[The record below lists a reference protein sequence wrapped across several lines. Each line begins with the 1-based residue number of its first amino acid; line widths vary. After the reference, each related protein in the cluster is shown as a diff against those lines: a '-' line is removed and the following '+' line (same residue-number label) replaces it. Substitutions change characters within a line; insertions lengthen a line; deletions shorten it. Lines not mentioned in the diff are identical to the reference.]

1 MSVPSAPPRFYPRPI
16 HDVLRELGYAL
27 FTIEQQL
34 AVVSDTGNDAHEL
47 AVVLPRLIEARD
59 VCALTGLNGP
69 HLLLVEMVRVV
80 DGVIEGEFE
89 HATDATA
96 ALMFAAAKL
105 PGYVQRL
112 ALGGRDVPLVLMP
125 VLNDLRVVRGAALL
139 SDSVMRLPLFRLPP
153 DDLGAS
159 SSTDTLSATA
169 QRVRPH
175 FMRALLALIR
185 GEPAASALDHLAWS
199 LNTLRDASRR
209 RSVRMLW
216 LIMRAVI
223 DGLRV
228 GALELKPATKAVLG
242 QIERCIKLAV
252 EHGERDLV
260 VSLPPELLRNLLYYC
275 AQAGDASDVLTV
287 VRQRYRLDD
296 LLALTPDTDDAV
308 ERARQSLAPGLL
320 SAARDQVQG
329 ELERVR
335 DAVLAFAHSDVSA
348 DETLRPA
355 GLLLERVCETLGVL
369 GMSSARTTLVT
380 SVPMFRGIRDRH
392 TNARALAALAEVL
405 LQGSRLLDSELDR
418 LSSAPDDLD
427 CSQELDVE
435 QSALSRMPR
444 EERKQLLQAVIAQ
457 LREALDSFEEA
468 LTSNRTVQTEVTE
481 LAVREACDGLRDAN
495 RALEIVSLRAAH
507 DAFGR
512 LVSVLGHIEP
522 DALRA
527 ANDSHPVVRTVAALD
542 LYLRSLEDNDLNG
555 RGFLRACFTSLTEIE
570 QQVASQIID
579 PPEGVSDAPEATASQ
594 HERAA
599 GSAAARARENRATED
614 PLPQERLPEGRL
626 PEERLPLPTH
636 TLDGVGD
643 TPQYACDA
651 DLRAIFVAE
660 AGEQLVALRAR
671 LEQRLDEA
679 GGLLV
684 DDPVRHLID
693 ALVQRARLAE
703 VGAVAEPLVQLDRVF
718 AHYQRSSASVPAIE
732 MALVERTLASIERSL
747 DNLSVHRACDP
758 AAVELHREWQGLGA
772 VLGLAVHEDDSEVT
786 DDLRAVFN
794 DEAEELLASASAAL
808 ADWQV
813 SPGDTA
819 ASQRLMRALHTLKGS
834 ARVACA
840 DAVADT
846 AHTLE
851 TVVAG
856 GVAAPGAAAVSDLDR
871 IQLGLDRIAEQLSG
885 ADVPPEV
892 EAPAAPALSPE
903 PASTPTPIGAAP
915 VDPLGD
921 DTGADVSDDTLRV
934 SSQEVGALSALA
946 SDVAL
951 HRAALND
958 RLIDAQDQLDEL
970 ARLIRRVE
978 EHARTVAAAQRAGDL
993 PQGVQESLRDF
1004 DTVQQSIRDQL
1015 RMSRAA
1021 LDAQRQ
1027 SGTALHDGLLK
1038 LRLVRFSSIVP
1049 RLQRLVRQTAAAAGK
1064 TVSLSVTSGDLTVD
1078 RGLLARLVGPLEHLV
1093 RNAVVHGIEPTDTRL
1108 QRNKDARGRVV
1119 LQAFQQHGSV
1129 QIRVADDGGGID
1141 LARVRAAATARGLDL
1156 PGDDDALVHLILSPG
1171 FSTADA
1177 VDAHAGRGVGLDV
1190 VNRQVREAGGN
1201 LSIQTQPGAGAVFGL
1216 RVPQS
1221 LSIEKV
1227 VIVRAGD
1234 QRFAVPVSQ
1243 VVSVEQVPND
1253 TVRDAYIKA
1262 VASYGYGGA
1271 SFPIQHLGELL
1282 GIAQWQPEGADEH
1295 AQLILMDVGEQR
1307 VALHVDGVVGQR
1319 ELPVRGGGTQLQK
1332 LRGYSG
1338 ASVLADGDVVLVLDV
1353 AGLLLERAGH
1363 EALVEIGDETRV
1375 LATAVASCVMV
1386 VDDSVTMRRANAHV
1400 LGKGGYRVVR
1410 ARNGLDA
1417 LQQLEVHPVDA
1428 FVLDLDMPGMD
1439 GFELLRRL
1447 RGDAQTASAPVVVV
1461 SSQNDPDS
1469 RARVAAFGVDY
1480 FLDKPCS
1487 GRLLLDAV
1495 DRAMQSESVV

>member
-1 MSVPSAPPRFYPRPI
+1 MAVPSAPPRFYPRPI
-16 HDVLRELGYAL
+16 HDVLRELGHAL

-47 AVVLPRLIEARD
+47 AVVLPMLIEARD

-80 DGVIEGEFE
+80 DGVIEGDFE
-89 HATDATA
+89 HATDASA

-125 VLNDLRVVRGAALL
+125 VLNDLRVVRGAPLL
-139 SDSVMRLPLFRLPP
+139 SDAVMRLPLFRLPP

-159 SSTDTLSATA
+159 SSTDTLAATA

-175 FMRALLALIR
+175 YMRALLALIR
-185 GEPAASALDHLAWS
+185 GEPSAGSLDHLTWC

-216 LIMRAVI
+216 LITRAVI
-223 DGLRV
+223 DGLRA

-296 LLALTPDTDDAV
+296 LLALTPDSDDAV

-320 SAARDQVQG
+320 SAARDQVHG

-348 DETLRPA
+348 EETLRPA

-369 GMSSARTTLVT
+369 GMASARTTLVT

-392 TNARALAALAEVL
+392 TNARALATLAEVL

-457 LREALDSFEEA
+457 LRDALDGFEEA
-468 LTSNRTVQTEVTE
+468 VTSRRTVQSEATEQ
-481 LAVREACDGLRDAN
+481 AVRDAREGLRDAN

-512 LVSVLGHIEP
+512 LVNVLGHIAP
-522 DALRA
+522 DALQVV
-527 ANDSHPVVRTVAALD
+527 DDGHPVVRTVAALD
-542 LYLRSLEDNDLNG
+542 LYLRALQDNDLNG

-570 QQVASQIID
+570 QQVAAQIID
-579 PPEGVSDAPEATASQ
+579 PAKAVT
-594 HERAA
+594 
-599 GSAAARARENRATED
+599 AAAVTTAADAAPAVRDDEGGVEGGPANVSGGD
-614 PLPQERLPEGRL
+614 PSAQRLA
-626 PEERLPLPTH
+626 EERLPLPTH
-636 TLDGVGD
+636 PLDGQGG
-643 TPQYACDA
+643 TPQYATDA
-651 DLRAIFVAE
+651 ELRAIFVAE
-660 AGEQLVALRAR
+660 AGEQLAALRAR

-703 VGAVAEPLVQLDRVF
+703 VGAVQEPLAQLDRIF

-747 DNLSVHRACDP
+747 DNLSVCRACDP
-758 AAVELHREWQGLGA
+758 TAVDVHREWQSLA
-772 VLGLAVHEDDSEVT
+772 SVLGLSAPDDDAEMA

-794 DEAEELLASASAAL
+794 DEADELMASASTAL

-813 SPGDTA
+813 SRGDNA
-819 ASQRLMRALHTLKGS
+819 AAQRLMRALHTLKGS
-834 ARVACA
+834 ARVAGA

-851 TVVAG
+851 TA
-856 GVAAPGAAAVSDLDR
+856 VAAGLATPGSAALPDLGG
-871 IQLGLDRIAEQLSG
+871 IQVGLDRIAEQLCR
-885 ADVPPEV
+885 ADDSPADDAAS
-892 EAPAAPALSPE
+892 APVQSPE
-903 PASTPTPIGAAP
+903 SPTPVASDP
-915 VDPLGD
+915 PDPLAA
-921 DTGADVSDDTLRV
+921 DTDVSDDTLRV
-934 SSQEVGALSALA
+934 SSHEVGALSALA

-951 HRAALND
+951 HRVSLND
-958 RLIDAQDQLDEL
+958 RLIDAQVQLDEL

-978 EHARTVAAAQRAGDL
+978 EHARTVAATQRAGDL
-993 PQGVQESLRDF
+993 PQGIQESLRDF
-1004 DTVQQSIRDQL
+1004 DTVQQGIRDQL

-1049 RLQRLVRQTAAAAGK
+1049 RLQRLVRQTAAATGK

-1078 RGLLARLVGPLEHLV
+1078 RGLLARLVGPIEHLV
-1093 RNAVVHGIEPTDTRL
+1093 RNAVVHGIESTDLRL
-1108 QRNKDARGRVV
+1108 QRNKDGRGWVV
-1119 LQAFQQHGSV
+1119 FQAFQQQGCV
-1129 QIRVADDGGGID
+1129 QVRVADVGGGID
-1141 LARVRAAATARGLDL
+1141 LERVRAAATARRLTL
-1156 PGDDDALVHLILSPG
+1156 PSDDDALVHLILTPG

-1282 GIAQWQPEGADEH
+1282 GTAQWQPESADEH
-1295 AQLILMDVGEQR
+1295 AQLILMDLGEQR

-1428 FVLDLDMPGMD
+1428 FV
-1439 GFELLRRL
+1439 
-1447 RGDAQTASAPVVVV
+1447 
-1461 SSQNDPDS
+1461 
-1469 RARVAAFGVDY
+1469 
-1480 FLDKPCS
+1480 
-1487 GRLLLDAV
+1487 
-1495 DRAMQSESVV
+1495 